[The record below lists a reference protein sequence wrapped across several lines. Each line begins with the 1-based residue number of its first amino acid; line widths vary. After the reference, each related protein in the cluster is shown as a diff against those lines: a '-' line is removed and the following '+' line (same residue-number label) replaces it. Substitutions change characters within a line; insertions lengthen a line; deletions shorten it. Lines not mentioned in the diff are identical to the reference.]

1 MDIESIKTILL
12 GVLSVSVP
20 AIVAL
25 LIYLIPKITSFIKTK
40 STEVIDSIKNE
51 KVRKYLEIL
60 RDNAIIVV
68 NSLNQ
73 QIVNDLKAAHE
84 DGKLTEEEIKQISSD
99 AITNMYV
106 MASEDVKETMKTV
119 YGDLDVLFR
128 NLIEEAVGKVKK
140 ENG

>member
-25 LIYLIPKITSFIKTK
+25 LIYLTPKITSFIKTK
-40 STEVIDSIKNE
+40 STEIIDSIQNE
-51 KVRKYLEIL
+51 KVKKYLEIL
-60 RDNAIIVV
+60 RDNAVIIV

-73 QIVNDLKAAHE
+73 QIVNDLKASHA
-84 DGKLTEEEIKQISSD
+84 DGKLTEEEIKQIASE
-99 AITNMYV
+99 AILNMHA
-106 MASEDVKETMKTV
+106 MTSEDVKETMKTV
-119 YGDLDVLFR
+119 YNDLDLLFT

-140 ENG
+140 EN